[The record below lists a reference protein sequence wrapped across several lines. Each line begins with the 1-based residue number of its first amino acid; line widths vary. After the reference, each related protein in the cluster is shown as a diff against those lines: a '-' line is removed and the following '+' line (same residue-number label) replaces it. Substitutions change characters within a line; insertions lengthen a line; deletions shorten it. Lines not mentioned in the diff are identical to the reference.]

1 MVIRSRKITMTK
13 VAFTETSLDLA
24 LLSQIQKRVLI
35 LKNTTKKVLANPI
48 KCFPTLLKMKVQ
60 NFIKSKKS
68 IMLEILYKILKL
80 LHLMISMMKSTKIKN

>member
-1 MVIRSRKITMTK
+1 VVIRSRKITMTK

-48 KCFPTLLKMKVQ
+48 KCFLTLLKMKVQ

-68 IMLEILYKILKL
+68 IMQEILYKILKL
-80 LHLMISMMKSTKIKN
+80 LHSMISMMKSTKIKN